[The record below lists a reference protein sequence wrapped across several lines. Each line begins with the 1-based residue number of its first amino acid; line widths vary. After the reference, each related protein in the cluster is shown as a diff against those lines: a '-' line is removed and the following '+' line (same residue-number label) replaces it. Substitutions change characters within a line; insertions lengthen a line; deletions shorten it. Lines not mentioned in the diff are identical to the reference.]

1 MEGVNLV
8 VMTEDQLN
16 GILNKL
22 ERIEQ
27 MIVMSEVVKEDRIMS
42 APETAGYLGI
52 QLQTLYGW
60 ARQRKIPHRRV
71 GSNVYFSKNELDDW
85 SRRDVIEEAKI

>member
-16 GILNKL
+16 GILDKL

-27 MIVMSEVVKEDRIMS
+27 MVVKSEAVKEDQIMK
-42 APETAGYLGI
+42 APEAARHLGI

-60 ARQRKIPHRRV
+60 ARQGKIPHRRV
-71 GSNVYFSKNELDDW
+71 GSNVYFSKQELDDW
-85 SRRDVIEEAKI
+85 SRRDVIEEAAI